1 MSHILTPPQSTPTQN
16 FSHRQNLLLAA
27 LPQKDY
33 ERLQPSLE
41 LVALSQGWSVYENGG
56 ELDLVYFPTS
66 SVISLLTVSDK
77 GETVKIAAIGK
88 EGVFGI
94 SMLMGRKIA
103 PTQALVATAGYA
115 YRLSAASLRS
125 EFELGSPLRYLLQRY
140 THALTSG
147 FIHSPMPGAHPSARR
162 GAPTKAPPTPAAQVS
177 PRIFTHSTPD
187 EPPCRLPSRSA
198 RAPGHS
204 P

>member
-1 MSHILTPPQSTPTQN
+1 
-16 FSHRQNLLLAA
+16 
-27 LPQKDY
+27 
-33 ERLQPSLE
+33 LQPSLE

-147 FIHSPMPGAHPSARR
+147 FIPSPMPGAHPSARR
-162 GAPTKAPPTPAAQVS
+162 GAPTKAPPSTPAARVS
-177 PRIFTHSTPD
+177 PRIFAHSTPD

-198 RAPGHS
+198 HAPGHS
-204 P
+204 L

>member
-1 MSHILTPPQSTPTQN
+1 MSHILTALQGTPTQN
-16 FSHRQNLLLAA
+16 LSPRQNLLLAA

-56 ELDLVYFPTS
+56 ELDLVYFPIS
-66 SVISLLTVSDK
+66 SVISLLTASDK

-115 YRLSAASLRS
+115 YRLSATNLRS

-147 FIHSPMPGAHPSARR
+147 FIPSPVPGMHPSARR
-162 GAPTKAPPTPAAQVS
+162 DAPTKVPPTPAARIS
-177 PRIFTHSTPD
+177 PRVFIPPAPN

-198 RAPGHS
+198 HAPGHS
-204 P
+204 L

>member
-1 MSHILTPPQSTPTQN
+1 MSHILTPTQN
-16 FSHRQNLLLAA
+16 LSHSQNLLLAA

-125 EFELGSPLRYLLQRY
+125 EFEVGSPLRYLLQRY
-140 THALTSG
+140 TRALTSG
-147 FIHSPMPGAHPSARR
+147 FIHSPMPGAHPSARQ
-162 GAPTKAPPTPAAQVS
+162 GTPMKAPSTPAARIS
-177 PRIFTHSTPD
+177 PRIFAHSPPD
-187 EPPCRLPSRSA
+187 EDPCRLPSRSA
-198 RAPGHS
+198 HAPGHS
-204 P
+204 L

>member
-1 MSHILTPPQSTPTQN
+1 MSHILTPTQN
-16 FSHRQNLLLAA
+16 LSQRQNLLLAA
-27 LPQKDY
+27 LPQQDY

-94 SMLMGRKIA
+94 SMLMGKKIA

-147 FIHSPMPGAHPSARR
+147 FIHSPMPGAHPPARR
-162 GAPTKAPPTPAAQVS
+162 GAPTKALSTPAARVS
-177 PRIFTHSTPD
+177 PPIFTPSTPD

-198 RAPGHS
+198 HAPGHS

>member
-1 MSHILTPPQSTPTQN
+1 MSHIFTPLQGTPTQN
-16 FSHRQNLLLAA
+16 LSHRQNLLLAA

-41 LVALSQGWSVYENGG
+41 LVALLQGWSVYENGG

-94 SMLMGRKIA
+94 SMLMGRRIA

-147 FIHSPMPGAHPSARR
+147 FIHSPMPGAHPSTRR
-162 GAPTKAPPTPAAQVS
+162 GMPTKAPSSPAAGVS
-177 PRIFTHSTPD
+177 PRIFTHSPPD

-198 RAPGHS
+198 HTPGHS
-204 P
+204 L

>member
-1 MSHILTPPQSTPTQN
+1 MSHILTLTP
-16 FSHRQNLLLAA
+16 RQNLLLAA
-27 LPQKDY
+27 LPEKDY

-56 ELDLVYFPTS
+56 ELDLIYFPTS

-94 SMLMGRKIA
+94 SMLMGRKIT
-103 PTQALVATAGYA
+103 PTQAMVATAGYG
-115 YRLSAASLRS
+115 YRLSAASLRR

-140 THALTSG
+140 THTLTSG
-147 FIHSPMPGAHPSARR
+147 FIHPPMPAVHPTARR
-162 GAPTKAPPTPAAQVS
+162 GTPTKAPYSPAARVS
-177 PRIFTHSTPD
+177 PHIFTHSAPD
-187 EPPCRLPSRSA
+187 DSPCRFPSRSA
-198 RAPGHS
+198 TAPGHS
-204 P
+204 L

>member
-1 MSHILTPPQSTPTQN
+1 MSHILTP
-16 FSHRQNLLLAA
+16 RQNLLLAA
-27 LPQKDY
+27 LPEKDY

-56 ELDLVYFPTS
+56 ELDLIYFPTT

-94 SMLMGRKIA
+94 SMLMGRKIT
-103 PTQALVATAGYA
+103 PTQAMVATAGYG
-115 YRLSAASLRS
+115 YRLSAASLRR

-140 THALTSG
+140 THTLTSG
-147 FIHSPMPGAHPSARR
+147 FVQATMPGVHPAARPSM
-162 GAPTKAPPTPAAQVS
+162 PTKAPSSSAVRVS
-177 PRIFTHSTPD
+177 PRIFTRSTPD
-187 EPPCRLPSRSA
+187 ERPCRFPSRSA
-198 RAPGHS
+198 TAPGHS
-204 P
+204 L

>member
-1 MSHILTPPQSTPTQN
+1 MSHILTPLQSTPTQN
-16 FSHRQNLLLAA
+16 LSHRQNLLLAA

-147 FIHSPMPGAHPSARR
+147 FIHSPMPGAHPSARQ
-162 GAPTKAPPTPAAQVS
+162 GAPTKAPSTPAARVS
-177 PRIFTHSTPD
+177 PRIFTPSPPD
-187 EPPCRLPSRSA
+187 EAPCRLPSRSA
-198 RAPGHS
+198 HAPGHS
-204 P
+204 L

>member
-1 MSHILTPPQSTPTQN
+1 MSHILTPPQSTPPHN
-16 FSHRQNLLLAA
+16 LSHKQNLLLGA

-147 FIHSPMPGAHPSARR
+147 FLPSPMPGAHPSARR
-162 GAPTKAPPTPAAQVS
+162 GTPTKALPTPAARVS
-177 PRIFTHSTPD
+177 PRIFTPSPPG

-198 RAPGHS
+198 HAPGHS
-204 P
+204 L

>member
-1 MSHILTPPQSTPTQN
+1 MSHILTPPQSTPPHN
-16 FSHRQNLLLAA
+16 LSHKQNLLLGA

-41 LVALSQGWSVYENGG
+41 LVALLQGWSVYENGG

-94 SMLMGRKIA
+94 SMLMGRRIA

-147 FIHSPMPGAHPSARR
+147 FIPSPMPGTHPSARR
-162 GAPTKAPPTPAAQVS
+162 STPAKAPPTPAARVS
-177 PRIFTHSTPD
+177 PREFTPSTPD

-198 RAPGHS
+198 HAPGHS

>member
-1 MSHILTPPQSTPTQN
+1 MSHILTPTQN
-16 FSHRQNLLLAA
+16 LSHRQNLLLAA

-147 FIHSPMPGAHPSARR
+147 FIHSPMPGAAHPSTRR
-162 GAPTKAPPTPAAQVS
+162 GTPAKAPSTPAAGVS
-177 PRIFTHSTPD
+177 PRIFTHSSPD
-187 EPPCRLPSRSA
+187 DPPCRLPSRSA
-198 RAPGHS
+198 HTPGHS
-204 P
+204 L